1 MLRNKSMV
9 VGSTG
14 LVGKSVVNHLIEKDI
29 AVLALVR
36 NDEASNNSL
45 LNYYKIDFDDLQFP
59 DETFSDIKDIFICL
73 GTTIKKA
80 ESKEA
85 FQKVDVTYCYEIAKQ
100 AQARGVKNISIVTS
114 LGSDSNSTN
123 FYLKS
128 KGMIEDK
135 ITKIDFD
142 SISIHRPGL
151 LIGARNEI
159 RLGEFIGQKIFP
171 YFIDPFLMGSLR
183 KYRSIK
189 GDTLAKAMVNLSGYG
204 KGVNYY
210 YFDDYN
216 KSAKGTS

>member
-14 LVGKSVVNHLIEKDI
+14 LVGKSVVNHLIERGI

-36 NDEASNNSL
+36 NDEESDNSL
-45 LNYYKIDFDDLQFP
+45 LNYYKIDFDDLHLP

-80 ESKEA
+80 GSKEA

-100 AQARGVKNISIVTS
+100 ALAKGVKNISIVTS

-123 FYLKS
+123 FYLKT
-128 KGMIEDK
+128 KGMIEDQ
-135 ITKIDFD
+135 ITEIDFE

-151 LIGARNEI
+151 LIGARNEM
-159 RLGEFIGQKIFP
+159 RFGEFIGQKIFP
-171 YFIDPFLMGSLR
+171 YVLDPFLIGSMR

-189 GDTLAKAMVNLSGYG
+189 GDTLAKAMVNLSGDE
-204 KGVNYY
+204 KGVNFY
-210 YFDDYN
+210 YFDDFN
-216 KSAKGTS
+216 KSTINNS

>member
-14 LVGKSVVNHLIEKDI
+14 LVGKSVVNHLIERGI

-36 NDEASNNSL
+36 NDAESDNSL
-45 LNYYKIDFDDLQFP
+45 LNYYKIDFDDLHLP
-59 DETFSDIKDIFICL
+59 EETFSDIKDIFICL

-80 ESKEA
+80 GSKEA
-85 FQKVDVTYCYEIAKQ
+85 FQKVDITYCHKIAKQ
-100 AQARGVKNISIVTS
+100 AQARGVKHISIVTS
-114 LGSDSNSTN
+114 LGSDSNSAN

-135 ITKIDFD
+135 ITNIDFD

-151 LIGARNEI
+151 LIGARNEM

-171 YFIDPFLMGSLR
+171 YFIDPFLMGSIR

-189 GDTLAKAMVNLSGYG
+189 GDTLAKAMVNLSGYREG
-204 KGVNYY
+204 INYY
-210 YFDDYN
+210 YFDDFN
-216 KSAKGTS
+216 KSAKGNS

>member
-14 LVGKSVVNHLIEKDI
+14 LVGKSVVNHLIEKEI
-29 AVLALVR
+29 SVLALVR
-36 NDEASNNSL
+36 NDQVSSHSL
-45 LNYYKIDFDDLQFP
+45 LNYYKIDFDDLQLS
-59 DETFSDIKDIFICL
+59 DEIFSDIKDIYICL

-80 ESKEA
+80 GSKEA
-85 FQKVDVTYCYEIAKQ
+85 FQKVDITYCYEIAMQ
-100 AQARGVKNISIVTS
+100 AQASGVKNISIVTS
-114 LGSDSNSTN
+114 LGSDPNAAN

-171 YFIDPFLMGSLR
+171 YFIDPFLIGSTR

-189 GDTLAKAMVNLSGYG
+189 GDILAKAMVNLSGYG
-204 KGVNYY
+204 EGVNYY
-210 YFDDYN
+210 YFDDFN
-216 KSAKGTS
+216 KSAKGDP

>member
-36 NDEASNNSL
+36 NDEVSNNSL
-45 LNYYKIDFDDLQFP
+45 LNYLKIDFDDLQFP
-59 DETFSDIKDIFICL
+59 DETFSDIRDIFICL

-80 ESKEA
+80 GSEEA
-85 FQKVDVTYCYEIAKQ
+85 FEKVDVTYCYEIAKQ

-114 LGSDSNSTN
+114 LGSDSNSAN

-135 ITKIDFD
+135 ITEIDFD

-204 KGVNYY
+204 EGVNYY
-210 YFDDYN
+210 YFDDFN
-216 KSAKGTS
+216 ESDKGNS

>member
-14 LVGKSVVNHLIEKDI
+14 LVGKSVVNHLIERGI

-36 NDEASNNSL
+36 NDEESDNPL
-45 LNYYKIDFDDLQFP
+45 LNYYKIDFDDLHLP

-73 GTTIKKA
+73 GTTIKKVG
-80 ESKEA
+80 SKEA
-85 FQKVDVTYCYEIAKQ
+85 FQKVDISYCYEIAKQ
-100 AQARGVKNISIVTS
+100 AQARGVRNISIVTS

-151 LIGARNEI
+151 LIGARNEM

-171 YFIDPFLMGSLR
+171 YFLDPFLFGSMR

-189 GDTLAKAMVNLSGYG
+189 EDTLAKAMVNLSGRE
-204 KGVNYY
+204 KGVNFY
-210 YFDDYN
+210 YFDDFN
-216 KSAKGTS
+216 KSTKNNF

>member
-36 NDEASNNSL
+36 NDEVSKNSL

-80 ESKEA
+80 GSKEA
-85 FQKVDVTYCYEIAKQ
+85 FQKVDITYCHKIAKQ
-100 AQARGVKNISIVTS
+100 AQARGVKHISIVTS
-114 LGSDSNSTN
+114 LGSDSNSAN

-151 LIGARNEI
+151 LIGARNEM

-171 YFIDPFLMGSLR
+171 YFIDPFLMGSIR

-189 GDTLAKAMVNLSGYG
+189 GDTLAKAMVNLSGYRE
-204 KGVNYY
+204 GVNYY
-210 YFDDYN
+210 YFDDFN
-216 KSAKGTS
+216 KSAKGNS

>member
-36 NDEASNNSL
+36 NDEVSNNSL

-80 ESKEA
+80 GSKEA
-85 FQKVDVTYCYEIAKQ
+85 FQKVDITYCYEIAKQ

-114 LGSDSNSTN
+114 LGSDCNSAN

-142 SISIHRPGL
+142 SISIYRPGL

-171 YFIDPFLMGSLR
+171 YFIDPFLMGSIR

-189 GDTLAKAMVNLSGYG
+189 SDTLAKAMVNLSGYG
-204 KGVNYY
+204 EGVNYY
-210 YFDDYN
+210 YFDDFN
-216 KSAKGTS
+216 NSAKSNS

>member
-36 NDEASNNSL
+36 NDEVSNNSL

-59 DETFSDIKDIFICL
+59 HETFSDIKDIFICL

-80 ESKEA
+80 GSKDA
-85 FQKVDVTYCYEIAKQ
+85 FQKVDITYCYEIAKQ

-114 LGSDSNSTN
+114 LGSDSNSAN

-135 ITKIDFD
+135 ITNIDFD

-151 LIGARNEI
+151 LIGARNEM

-171 YFIDPFLMGSLR
+171 YFIDPFLMGSIR

-189 GDTLAKAMVNLSGYG
+189 GDILAKAMVNLSGHG
-204 KGVNYY
+204 EGVNYY
-210 YFDDYN
+210 YFDDFN
-216 KSAKGTS
+216 KSLNGNS

>member
-1 MLRNKSMV
+1 MPRNKSMV

-36 NDEASNNSL
+36 NDEVSNNSL

-80 ESKEA
+80 GSKEA
-85 FQKVDVTYCYEIAKQ
+85 FQKVDITYCYEIAKQ
-100 AQARGVKNISIVTS
+100 AQARGIKNISIVTS
-114 LGSDSNSTN
+114 LGSDFNSAN

-135 ITKIDFD
+135 IIKMDFD

-151 LIGARNEI
+151 LIGARNEM

-171 YFIDPFLMGSLR
+171 YFIDPFLMGSIR

-189 GDTLAKAMVNLSGYG
+189 GDTLAMAMVNLSGYRE
-204 KGVNYY
+204 GVNYY
-210 YFDDYN
+210 YFDDFIE
-216 KSAKGTS
+216 SAKGNS

>member
-1 MLRNKSMV
+1 MLRDKSMV

-14 LVGKSVVNHLIEKDI
+14 LVGKSVVNHLIERGV

-36 NDEASNNSL
+36 NDAESDNSL
-45 LNYYKIDFDDLQFP
+45 LNYYKIDFDDLHLP

-80 ESKEA
+80 GSKKA
-85 FQKVDVTYCYEIAKQ
+85 FQKVDITYCHEIAKQ
-100 AQARGVKNISIVTS
+100 AQASGVKNISIVTS

-123 FYLKS
+123 FYLKT
-128 KGMIEDK
+128 KGMIEDQ
-135 ITKIDFD
+135 ITEIDFE

-171 YFIDPFLMGSLR
+171 YVLDPFLIGSMR

-189 GDTLAKAMVNLSGYG
+189 GDTLAKAMVNLSGDE
-204 KGVNYY
+204 KGVNFY
-210 YFDDYN
+210 YFDDFN
-216 KSAKGTS
+216 KSTINNS

>member
-36 NDEASNNSL
+36 NDEESDNSL
-45 LNYYKIDFDDLQFP
+45 LNYYKIDFDDLHLP

-80 ESKEA
+80 GSKEA
-85 FQKVDVTYCYEIAKQ
+85 FQKVDITYCHEIAKQ
-100 AQARGVKNISIVTS
+100 AKACGVKNISIVTS
-114 LGSDSNSTN
+114 LGSDSNSAN

-135 ITKIDFD
+135 ITEIDFD

-171 YFIDPFLMGSLR
+171 YFIDPFLMGSIR
-183 KYRSIK
+183 RYRSIK
-189 GDTLAKAMVNLSGYG
+189 GDTLAMAMVNLSGYRE
-204 KGVNYY
+204 GVNYY
-210 YFDDYN
+210 YFDDFIE
-216 KSAKGTS
+216 SAKGNS

>member
-36 NDEASNNSL
+36 NDEVSKNSL
-45 LNYYKIDFDDLQFP
+45 LNYFKIDFDDLQFP

-80 ESKEA
+80 GSKEA
-85 FQKVDVTYCYEIAKQ
+85 FQKVDITYCYEIAKQ

-114 LGSDSNSTN
+114 LGSDSNSAN

-135 ITKIDFD
+135 ITNIDFD

-151 LIGARNEI
+151 LIGARNEM

-189 GDTLAKAMVNLSGYG
+189 GDTLAKAMVNLSGCEE
-204 KGVNYY
+204 GVNYY
-210 YFDDYN
+210 YFDDFN
-216 KSAKGTS
+216 ESAKGNS

>member
-29 AVLALVR
+29 SVLALVR
-36 NDEASNNSL
+36 NDQVSNNSL
-45 LNYYKIDFDDLQFP
+45 LNYYKIDFDDLQFS
-59 DETFSDIKDIFICL
+59 DEVFSDIKDIFICL

-80 ESKEA
+80 GSKDA
-85 FQKVDVTYCYEIAKQ
+85 FQKVDITYCYEIAKQ
-100 AQARGVKNISIVTS
+100 AHASGVKNLSIVTS
-114 LGSDSNSTN
+114 LGSDSNAAN

-151 LIGARNEI
+151 LIGARNEM

-171 YFIDPFLMGSLR
+171 YFIDPFLMGSIR

-189 GDTLAKAMVNLSGYG
+189 GDTLAKAMVNLSGYREG
-204 KGVNYY
+204 INYY
-210 YFDDYN
+210 YFDDFN
-216 KSAKGTS
+216 KSAKGNS

>member
-14 LVGKSVVNHLIEKDI
+14 LVGKSVVNHLIERGI
-29 AVLALVR
+29 AVSALVR
-36 NDEASNNSL
+36 NDEESDNSL
-45 LNYYKIDFDDLQFP
+45 LNYYKIDFDDLHLP
-59 DETFSDIKDIFICL
+59 DETFSGIKDIFICL

-80 ESKEA
+80 GSKEA
-85 FQKVDVTYCYEIAKQ
+85 FQKVDITYCYEIAKQ
-100 AQARGVKNISIVTS
+100 ARAKGVKNISIITS

-128 KGMIEDK
+128 KGMIEDQ
-135 ITKIDFD
+135 ISKIDFE

-151 LIGARNEI
+151 LIGARNEM

-171 YFIDPFLMGSLR
+171 YFLDPFLIRSMR

-189 GDTLAKAMVNLSGYG
+189 GDTLAKAMVNLSGDE
-204 KGVNYY
+204 KGVNFY
-210 YFDDYN
+210 YFDDFN
-216 KSAKGTS
+216 KSTINNS

>member
-14 LVGKSVVNHLIEKDI
+14 LVGKSVVNHLIERGI

-36 NDEASNNSL
+36 NDEESDNSL
-45 LNYYKIDFDDLQFP
+45 LNYYKIDFDDLHLP
-59 DETFSDIKDIFICL
+59 DEAFLDVKDIFICL

-80 ESKEA
+80 GSKEA

-114 LGSDSNSTN
+114 LGSDSSSAN

-128 KGMIEDK
+128 KGMLEDK

-151 LIGARNEI
+151 LIGARNEM

-171 YFIDPFLMGSLR
+171 YFIDPFLMGSMR

-189 GDTLAKAMVNLSGYG
+189 GDTLAKAMVNLSGIRG
-204 KGVNYY
+204 GVNYY
-210 YFDDYN
+210 YFDDFN
-216 KSAKGTS
+216 ESAKGNS

>member
-1 MLRNKSMV
+1 MPRNKSMV

-36 NDEASNNSL
+36 NDEVSNNSL

-80 ESKEA
+80 GSKEA
-85 FQKVDVTYCYEIAKQ
+85 FQKVDITYCYEIAKQ
-100 AQARGVKNISIVTS
+100 AQARGIKNISIVTS
-114 LGSDSNSTN
+114 LGSDFNSAN

-135 ITKIDFD
+135 IIKMGFD

-151 LIGARNEI
+151 LIGARNEM

-171 YFIDPFLMGSLR
+171 YFIDPFLMGSIR

-189 GDTLAKAMVNLSGYG
+189 GDTLAMAMVNLSGYRE
-204 KGVNYY
+204 GVNYY
-210 YFDDYN
+210 YFDDFIE
-216 KSAKGTS
+216 SAKGNS

>member
-36 NDEASNNSL
+36 NDEVSKNSL

-80 ESKEA
+80 GSKEA

-100 AQARGVKNISIVTS
+100 AKARGVKNISIVTS
-114 LGSDSNSTN
+114 LGSDSNSAN

-135 ITKIDFD
+135 ITKMDFD

-151 LIGARNEI
+151 LIGARNEM

-171 YFIDPFLMGSLR
+171 YFIDPFLMGSIR

-189 GDTLAKAMVNLSGYG
+189 GDTLAKAMVNLSGYREG
-204 KGVNYY
+204 INYY
-210 YFDDYN
+210 YFDDFN
-216 KSAKGTS
+216 KSAKGNS

>member
-14 LVGKSVVNHLIEKDI
+14 LVGKSLVNHLIEKDI

-36 NDEASNNSL
+36 NDEVSNNSL

-80 ESKEA
+80 GSKEA
-85 FQKVDVTYCYEIAKQ
+85 FQKVDITYCYEIAKQ

-114 LGSDSNSTN
+114 LGSDSNSAN

-151 LIGARNEI
+151 LIGARNEM
-159 RLGEFIGQKIFP
+159 RVGEFIGQKIFP
-171 YFIDPFLMGSLR
+171 YFIDPFLMGSIR
-183 KYRSIK
+183 KNRSIK
-189 GDTLAKAMVNLSGYG
+189 GDTLAKAMVNLSGHG

-216 KSAKGTS
+216 KSAKGNS

>member
-36 NDEASNNSL
+36 NDEVSHNSL

-59 DETFSDIKDIFICL
+59 DKTFSDIKDIFICL

-80 ESKEA
+80 GSKEA
-85 FQKVDVTYCYEIAKQ
+85 FQKVDITYCYEIAKQ

-114 LGSDSNSTN
+114 LGSDSNSAN

-135 ITKIDFD
+135 VTKLDFD

-171 YFIDPFLMGSLR
+171 YFIDHFLMGSIR
-183 KYRSIK
+183 KYRSIE

-204 KGVNYY
+204 EGVNYY
-210 YFDDYN
+210 YFDDFN
-216 KSAKGTS
+216 KSAKGNF

>member
-14 LVGKSVVNHLIEKDI
+14 LVGKSVVNHLIERGI

-36 NDEASNNSL
+36 NDAESDNSL
-45 LNYYKIDFDDLQFP
+45 LNYYKIDFDDLHLP

-80 ESKEA
+80 GSKEA

-114 LGSDSNSTN
+114 LGSDSNSAN

-151 LIGARNEI
+151 LIGARNEM
-159 RLGEFIGQKIFP
+159 RLGEFVGQKIFP
-171 YFIDPFLMGSLR
+171 YFIDPFLMGSIR

-189 GDTLAKAMVNLSGYG
+189 GDTLAKAMVNLSGYREG
-204 KGVNYY
+204 INYY
-210 YFDDYN
+210 YFDDFN
-216 KSAKGTS
+216 KSAKGNS

>member
-29 AVLALVR
+29 SVLALVR
-36 NDEASNNSL
+36 NDQVSNNSL
-45 LNYYKIDFDDLQFP
+45 LNYYKIDFDDLQLS
-59 DETFSDIKDIFICL
+59 DEVFSDIKDIFICL

-80 ESKEA
+80 GSKDA
-85 FQKVDVTYCYEIAKQ
+85 FQKVDITYCYEIAKQ
-100 AQARGVKNISIVTS
+100 AQASGVKNLSIVTS
-114 LGSDSNSTN
+114 LGSDSNAAN

-151 LIGARNEI
+151 LIGARNEM

-171 YFIDPFLMGSLR
+171 YILVFKILQL
-183 KYRSIK
+183 YC
-189 GDTLAKAMVNLSGYG
+189 Y
-204 KGVNYY
+204 
-210 YFDDYN
+210 
-216 KSAKGTS
+216 